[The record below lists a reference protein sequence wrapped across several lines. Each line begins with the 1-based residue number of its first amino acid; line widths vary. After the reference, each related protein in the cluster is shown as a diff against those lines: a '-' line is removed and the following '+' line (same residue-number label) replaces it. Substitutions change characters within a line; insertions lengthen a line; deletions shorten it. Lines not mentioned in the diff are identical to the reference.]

1 MSGQLPQEI
10 HLRYLMMLYS
20 IYTALEDALA
30 LHSTHPLL
38 CAVYQPA
45 LLARAPALDSDCAYY
60 TGETAWRRESSIWRA
75 LEDDTPPSLDAYVGR
90 LEELARNYDDEK
102 SATLLLAHAYV
113 RYREYPS
120 PLPPAARPLSTRT

>member
-1 MSGQLPQEI
+1 
-10 HLRYLMMLYS
+10 MMLYQ

-38 CAVYQPA
+38 CQVYQPA

-60 TGETAWRRESSIWRA
+60 TSEPLWRSKSPVWRQ
-75 LEDDTPPSLDAYVGR
+75 LEDENPACLDAYVGR
-90 LEELARNYDDEK
+90 LEELARNFDDDK

-113 RYREYPS
+113 RYC
-120 PLPPAARPLSTRT
+120 AFI